1 VFRFTVTVEE
11 GLPLRICLAYTD
23 LPGRSLQNDVS
34 LLVAG
39 PGRARF
45 VGNADV
51 PNALTRSDADN
62 NVEVVRLETPA
73 AGRYTLQV
81 FARNLLRPPQDFAL
95 VVTGK
100 LTSGLKR
107 AAG

>member
-1 VFRFTVTVEE
+1 M
-11 GLPLRICLAYTD
+11 
-23 LPGRSLQNDVS
+23 
-34 LLVAG
+34 AG

-62 NVEVVRLETPA
+62 NVEVVRVDAPA
-73 AGRYTLQV
+73 PGRYTLQV

-95 VVTGK
+95 VVTGS
-100 LTSGLKR
+100 LGSGLTR